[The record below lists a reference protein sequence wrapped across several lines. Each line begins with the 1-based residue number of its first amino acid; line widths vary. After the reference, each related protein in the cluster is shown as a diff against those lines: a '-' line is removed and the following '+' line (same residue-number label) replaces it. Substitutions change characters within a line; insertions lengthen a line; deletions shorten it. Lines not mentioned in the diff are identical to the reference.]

1 MRASCWAR
9 RFPLSAPV
17 YYLLPTTRV
26 SISALRV
33 PLCALPDICGA
44 VRSLR
49 KFSHRFPLPLDA
61 SPTSRCLCSPF
72 SAAISTLRSTI
83 CLRLSAAR
91 CCLFLCVFF
100 HLPLR
105 VPLSAVLPAPRS
117 VRPLAASCYPLGCLL
132 SAVRCDFSA
141 PPSAPRSPVGEVRG
155 RSPYTACSGCAAVCS
170 ASATHSRWP
179 LVVAALRAI
188 AQQGTPS
195 GPGGARGDAPAQPRR
210 HLAAI
215 GAWIMQQAA
224 RPGSRCC
231 RRAATSA
238 SQVTCGRVNMYTQ
251 VTRVDASVRP
261 AGRGV
266 CVLRCSFP
274 PILFGPAVPRAT
286 RSVRSACPPARR
298 VALLPPRG
306 RQGAVQSATRATR

>member
-1 MRASCWAR
+1 MRR
-9 RFPLSAPV
+9 RPLSAQV
-17 YYLLPTTRV
+17 F
-26 SISALRV
+26 A
-33 PLCALPDICGA
+33 
-44 VRSLR
+44 
-49 KFSHRFPLPLDA
+49 
-61 SPTSRCLCSPF
+61 PF
-72 SAAISTLRSTI
+72 SAATRRFASLSLPLLPVFRRDFHAPLHRLLAVI
-83 CLRLSAAR
+83 CGPLL
-91 CCLFLCVFF
+91 LVFVCVF
-100 HLPLR
+100 
-105 VPLSAVLPAPRS
+105 S
-117 VRPLAASCYPLGCLL
+117 LAASCPAVRCTSCSAFRSSARRFMLSAGL
-132 SAVRCDFSA
+132 SAVCCPLRFLR
-141 PPSAPRSPVGEVRG
+141 PTLRPSLASCAVRG

-286 RSVRSACPPARR
+286 RSLRSACPPAQR